1 MATHEIQSPM
11 TGNVVEVS
19 VSVGDQISEG
29 DLIIVIE
36 SMKMENEIFSEVS
49 GMVTEVRVEEDENVN
64 PSTTIDPAGEI
75 DPIATEEL

>member
-1 MATHEIQSPM
+1 M
-11 TGNVVEVS
+11 TGNIVEVS

-49 GMVTEVRVEEDENVN
+49 GTVTEVRVEEDENV
-64 PSTTIDPAGEI
+64 S
-75 DPIATEEL
+75 EEAVIIVVEN

>member
-36 SMKMENEIFSEVS
+36 SMKMENELLSEY
-49 GMVTEVRVEEDENVN
+49 GGAIKDIKVRENQNISEGETVLL
-64 PSTTIDPAGEI
+64 ID
-75 DPIATEEL
+75 LV

>member
-1 MATHEIQSPM
+1 M

-19 VSVGDQISEG
+19 VSVGAQISEG

-49 GMVTEVRVEEDENVN
+49 GTVTEVRVQEDENV
-64 PSTTIDPAGEI
+64 S
-75 DPIATEEL
+75 EEAVIIVVEN